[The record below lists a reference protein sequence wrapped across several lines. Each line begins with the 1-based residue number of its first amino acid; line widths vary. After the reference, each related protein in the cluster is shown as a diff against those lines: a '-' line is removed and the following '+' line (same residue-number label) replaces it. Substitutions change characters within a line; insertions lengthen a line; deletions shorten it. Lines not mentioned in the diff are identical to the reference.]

1 MARIVEQQ
9 PPGTGERT
17 EEIAPG
23 LAESFVD
30 DSQVRALREM
40 EHFGDCLHGRARPLV
55 TPEEM
60 WTTQAIVAGLYTD
73 S

>member
-1 MARIVEQQ
+1 
-9 PPGTGERT
+9 
-17 EEIAPG
+17 
-23 LAESFVD
+23 
-30 DSQVRALREM
+30 M

-60 WTTQAIVAGLYTD
+60 WTTQAIVAGLYAD